1 MADLENRELRAL
13 KDDVVAAIAESNASL
28 MAAVSENGAEMRKE
42 IAASNASLMAAA
54 SESGAEMRKEI
65 AASNAS
71 LMAAASESGAEMRKE
86 IAGLRNAIETM
97 AEMLLPPSQVASVR
111 RAANG

>member
-13 KDDVVAAIAESNASL
+13 KDELLAAIAASNASL
-28 MAAVSENGAEMRKE
+28 MAAVSE
-42 IAASNASLMAAA
+42 
-54 SESGAEMRKEI
+54 SGAEV
-65 AASNAS
+65 
-71 LMAAASESGAEMRKE
+71 RKE
-86 IAGLRNAIETM
+86 IAGLRKAIDMM